1 MKRIIKAAL
10 MVWPFFYSAK
20 FNPSS
25 TSIGNDFF
33 SSQISS
39 VNNRSVSET
48 CIKSKGNSLEKRI
61 YFTENKGQVRDQNG
75 IKRDDILFGLNYN
88 GMATHIRNSG
98 VSYQLFRII
107 KDSLINHKKYKYQK
121 RKVIES
127 EIYRVD
133 LNWLNFNRINQIT
146 YDEVSQGY
154 ANYYMPSKL
163 DGINNVKSY
172 TGFTLKNI
180 WDKIDIHYY
189 SIDGKMKH
197 DYIIEPGGDYHQI
210 KIEVDGAKVEIK
222 KDGSLI
228 LSTPF
233 GSIRE
238 DAPIVFQQNQVLKS
252 KWIFNNGVLSFEIEN
267 YNPNYRLIIDPITRV
282 WDTFYGGDGDEAFFG
297 SAIDN
302 SGNIYQVGYTTTNTA
317 SLIATSGSHQNFYG
331 GGWVDAC
338 LVKFNSNGIRQF
350 ASYYGGNADDYFWSC
365 SSDNMGNLIAA
376 GHTEGDVFVSNN
388 DIATPGSH
396 QISYGGGFS
405 DGMLVKFNSS
415 GVRLWATYY
424 GGEDEDVINSCDV
437 DNLTNDIYISGYTNS
452 DDNLTISTLNS
463 YQINKSDT
471 IDAFLVKFNGNGI
484 RQWGSY
490 YGGNGEDFGWSCKT
504 NVNGEIYLCGA
515 TSSSLNI
522 SSNNSHQS
530 TFTGGNADAYFA
542 KFSSTGQRLWATY
555 YGGDGDEELAS
566 IATNGQNEVFLVG
579 ATTSTNNIST
589 NGAHQSTHNWLRDG
603 FAIKFNASGT
613 QLWGTYYG
621 GMGEDFLNDCTVDSF
636 GNLFICG
643 FSDSTSSL
651 FPSTNLIATTGA
663 FQSNYGGGMYDA
675 FLAKLNNSGV
685 RNWGSYY
692 GGNGVEGGLN
702 INVDSSGG
710 IYLSG
715 GSDSTNLAMIGGYQ
729 LIHGGSIDGFLVKF
743 IQCTNLNPIATTNS
757 VVCMEQQIT
766 LNSSYSGTNSPTF
779 NWYGP
784 NSFTSS
790 VQNPTIAN
798 ANPTHVGIYTL
809 VINNGGC
816 VETATTQITNVSE
829 CTGITAVNLNDV
841 PFKIYPNPTLSDFI
855 ISFDTK
861 TIENISVQI
870 IDSKGI
876 LLNNF
881 TGDKFYNCRNEIK
894 IDLTAYCSG
903 VYFVNILI
911 DNKLFKS
918 KIVKL

>member
-1 MKRIIKAAL
+1 
-10 MVWPFFYSAK
+10 
-20 FNPSS
+20 
-25 TSIGNDFF
+25 
-33 SSQISS
+33 
-39 VNNRSVSET
+39 
-48 CIKSKGNSLEKRI
+48 
-61 YFTENKGQVRDQNG
+61 
-75 IKRDDILFGLNYN
+75 
-88 GMATHIRNSG
+88 
-98 VSYQLFRII
+98 
-107 KDSLINHKKYKYQK
+107 
-121 RKVIES
+121 
-127 EIYRVD
+127 
-133 LNWLNFNRINQIT
+133 
-146 YDEVSQGY
+146 
-154 ANYYMPSKL
+154 
-163 DGINNVKSY
+163 
-172 TGFTLKNI
+172 
-180 WDKIDIHYY
+180 
-189 SIDGKMKH
+189 
-197 DYIIEPGGDYHQI
+197 
-210 KIEVDGAKVEIK
+210 
-222 KDGSLI
+222 
-228 LSTPF
+228 
-233 GSIRE
+233 
-238 DAPIVFQQNQVLKS
+238 
-252 KWIFNNGVLSFEIEN
+252 
-267 YNPNYRLIIDPITRV
+267 
-282 WDTFYGGDGDEAFFG
+282 
-297 SAIDN
+297 
-302 SGNIYQVGYTTTNTA
+302 
-317 SLIATSGSHQNFYG
+317 
-331 GGWVDAC
+331 
-338 LVKFNSNGIRQF
+338 
-350 ASYYGGNADDYFWSC
+350 
-365 SSDNMGNLIAA
+365 
-376 GHTEGDVFVSNN
+376 
-388 DIATPGSH
+388 
-396 QISYGGGFS
+396 
-405 DGMLVKFNSS
+405 
-415 GVRLWATYY
+415 
-424 GGEDEDVINSCDV
+424 
-437 DNLTNDIYISGYTNS
+437 
-452 DDNLTISTLNS
+452 
-463 YQINKSDT
+463 
-471 IDAFLVKFNGNGI
+471 
-484 RQWGSY
+484 
-490 YGGNGEDFGWSCKT
+490 
-504 NVNGEIYLCGA
+504 
-515 TSSSLNI
+515 
-522 SSNNSHQS
+522 
-530 TFTGGNADAYFA
+530 
-542 KFSSTGQRLWATY
+542 
-555 YGGDGDEELAS
+555 
-566 IATNGQNEVFLVG
+566 
-579 ATTSTNNIST
+579 
-589 NGAHQSTHNWLRDG
+589 
-603 FAIKFNASGT
+603 
-613 QLWGTYYG
+613 
-621 GMGEDFLNDCTVDSF
+621 
-636 GNLFICG
+636 
-643 FSDSTSSL
+643 L